1 MNATTTS
8 TSAAPAAAP
17 MTAGQ
22 RCAAD
27 LAMLLRARNP
37 LIWCVT
43 REESR
48 AERIVIDAAAAA
60 GYVPQAWD
68 CSAGLSDPIS
78 GASVDTTATDPGVA
92 LATVRDSTARAVY
105 ILRDLPAWLRD
116 PTVSRA
122 VRSLCRSLP
131 QAPRN
136 AARSLVVI
144 TPSAEVPPELQGHAI
159 VIDIPLPDR
168 AEVAALL
175 DAAIAGLP
183 EEIRANAAP
192 NGTRDRA
199 LDAALGLSAEEVIST
214 FARSLI
220 SSRTIDPAT
229 VAAEKRRV
237 IARERVL
244 EWNDPHP
251 AGLAGVGGLDNLKG
265 WLTQRRAAFTPAAR
279 AYGLPAPKGVLLV
292 GVPGC
297 GKSLTAKAIAAAW
310 GMPLLRLDLG
320 ALKSKWVGES
330 EGNIRRA
337 LKIAETVAP
346 CVLWLDE
353 IEKALGG
360 ATQGAA
366 DGGVSSDALGVIL
379 QWMQDRA
386 GSVFVCAT
394 ANDVSKMPPELLRKG
409 RFDEVFF
416 VDLPSPVERAAI
428 LGAAIRQH
436 GRDPAAF
443 DLASIA
449 EACDGFTGAE
459 LAALVPDAMFAAFA
473 DDARQVTAADLIT
486 AARATVPLS
495 KTAADKVKTLRDWA
509 QGRARPA
516 SAPAAAPAAVAGRV
530 LDIG

>member
-1 MNATTTS
+1 MTNPATI
-8 TSAAPAAAP
+8 
-17 MTAGQ
+17 TAGA

-37 LIWCVT
+37 LLWLVT

-48 AERIVIDAAAAA
+48 AERLAIDAAAAA
-60 GYVPQAWD
+60 QYVPIAWD

-78 GASVDTTATDPGVA
+78 GRATDTMATDPAVA
-92 LATVRDSTARAVY
+92 LATVRDSTQRAVY
-105 ILRDLPAWLRD
+105 IMRDLHPWLKD
-116 PTVSRA
+116 PTVCRA
-122 VRSLCRSLP
+122 VRNLARTLP
-131 QAPRN
+131 AAPRN
-136 AARSLVVI
+136 AARSLVI
-144 TPSAEVPPELQGHAI
+144 IAPSADVPPELQGHAI
-159 VIDIPLPDR
+159 VVDVPLPDR
-168 AEVAALL
+168 AEVSALL

-183 EEIRANAAP
+183 EEMRETAAP
-192 NGTRDRA
+192 AGVRDAA
-199 LDAALGLSAEEVIST
+199 LDAALGLSSEEVIST
-214 FARSLI
+214 FSRSLI
-220 SSRTIDPAT
+220 ATRSIDPAT

-244 EWNDPHP
+244 EWTDPHP
-251 AGLAGVGGLDNLKG
+251 AGLAGVGGLEGLKG
-265 WLTQRRAAFTPAAR
+265 WLQQRRAAFTPEAR

-297 GKSLTAKAIAAAW
+297 GKSLTAKAIASAW

-366 DGGVSSDALGVIL
+366 DGGVSSDALGAIL

-394 ANDVSKMPPELLRKG
+394 ANDVSKMPPELMRKG

-416 VDLPSPVERAAI
+416 VDLPTAAERASI
-428 LGAAIRQH
+428 TGAAIRSH
-436 GRDPAAF
+436 GRDAAAF
-443 DLASIA
+443 DLAEIA
-449 EACDGFTGAE
+449 EAAEGFTGAE

-473 DDARQVTAADLIT
+473 DGGRPVCTADMVA
-486 AARATVPLS
+486 AARATVPIS
-495 KTAADKVKTLRDWA
+495 RTAADRIKGLREWA

-516 SAPAAAPAAVAGRV
+516 STAEAAPVARVARV
-530 LDIG
+530 LDLAA

>member
-1 MNATTTS
+1 MANTANPATL
-8 TSAAPAAAP
+8 
-17 MTAGQ
+17 TAGA

-27 LAMLLRARNP
+27 IAMLFRARNP

-60 GYVPQAWD
+60 GYVPIAWD
-68 CSAGLSDPIS
+68 CAAGLVDPIAGTS
-78 GASVDTTATDPGVA
+78 TDSTATDPAVA
-92 LATVRDSTARAVY
+92 LATVRDSSSRAVY
-105 ILRDLPAWLRD
+105 ILRDLPPWLRD
-116 PTVSRA
+116 PTVARA
-122 VRSLCRSLP
+122 LRSLCRALP

-136 AARSLVVI
+136 AARSIVVI
-144 TPSAEVPPELQGHAI
+144 SPSADVPPELSGHAL
-159 VIDIPLPDR
+159 VIDVPLPDR
-168 AEVAALL
+168 AEVSALL
-175 DAAIAGLP
+175 DTAIAALP
-183 EEIRANAAP
+183 DEIRANAAP

-199 LDAALGLSAEEVIST
+199 IDAALGLSAEEVIST
-214 FARSLI
+214 FSRSLI
-220 SSRTIDPAT
+220 ATRTIDPAT

-251 AGLAGVGGLDNLKG
+251 AGLAGVGGLESLKA
-265 WLTQRRAAFTPAAR
+265 WLAQRRAAFTPAAR
-279 AYGLPAPKGVLLV
+279 AYGLPAPKGVLLA

-353 IEKALGG
+353 LEKALGG

-379 QWMQDRA
+379 SWMQDRA

-416 VDLPSPVERAAI
+416 VDLPTPDERASIAA
-428 LGAAIRQH
+428 AAIRSH
-436 GRDPAAF
+436 GRDPEAF

-449 EACDGFTGAE
+449 AAAEGFTGAE
-459 LAALVPDAMFAAFA
+459 LAALVPDAMFTAFG
-473 DDARQVTAADLIT
+473 DGAREVTTGDLVR

-495 KTAADKVKTLRDWA
+495 RTAADKIKALRDWA

-516 SAPAAAPAAVAGRV
+516 SAAAGTAATESRRE
-530 LDIG
+530 LEFS